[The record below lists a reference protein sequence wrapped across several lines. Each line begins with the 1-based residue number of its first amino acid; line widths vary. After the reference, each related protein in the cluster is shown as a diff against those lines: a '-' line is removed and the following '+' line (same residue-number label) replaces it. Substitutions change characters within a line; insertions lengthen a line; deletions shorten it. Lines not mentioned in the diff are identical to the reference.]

1 MILNDMSIIIR
12 YNFTFMNRSLSNTN
26 ISANENY
33 MLMYLFDKGEVTQ
46 DEISSYFGI
55 DKGSISKTVSSLE
68 SKGYI
73 EKKINQDNKRS
84 NLVYITK
91 KGIQTFKE
99 TKKLLDMWHKDILNN
114 ISSEELDILTK
125 TLSTM
130 ARNAEKALGKDTTQG
145 ESHETK

>member
-55 DKGSISKTVSSLE
+55 DKGSISKTVTSLE

-73 EKKINQDNKRS
+73 EKKVNQDNKRS

-91 KGIQTFKE
+91 KGIETFTE
-99 TKKLLDMWHKDILNN
+99 TKKLLDDWHKNILNN
-114 ISSEELDILTK
+114 ISSDEIKILTK
-125 TLSTM
+125 TLDKM
-130 ARNAEKALGKDTTQG
+130 ARNAEKALGKDLAQG
-145 ESHETK
+145 DSHETK